1 MKKFKTF
8 VDNILVYGLG
18 SVIGRII
25 PFIMLPIITRMMPD
39 SSYYGLNDLSVTLTS
54 VGQAIAVFGMYDAM
68 FRLFFDK
75 DDIEY
80 QKEICSTALS
90 ITLVTSVVVFSLIFI
105 FDQEIANIVFKD
117 SRYVYLVQ
125 LSAFSVL
132 VGSTNNI
139 VAAPTKIQNESKI
152 YILVNT
158 LSPVIAYAIAIPLLL
173 KKYYSS
179 ALQLS
184 NFLALIMIEI
194 YFFYR
199 NRKWFSFHDINWSYI
214 KPLLKLGVPL
224 MPSFLIYWIYN
235 SADRLMVQYFLG
247 TQSVGLYA
255 IGSKMG
261 QISNLICVAF
271 TGGWLYFS
279 YSTMKE
285 EKQVENNSLI
295 FEYMGLI
302 SFAASI
308 VMCTLSYLI
317 YKIFFT
323 EEYFL
328 GYKVAPYLFLA
339 PLLQVLFQI
348 AGNQFIIMK
357 K

>member
-54 VGQAIAVFGMYDAM
+54 VGQAIAM

-139 VAAPTKIQNESKI
+139 VAAPTKIQNVLFRSTI
-152 YILVNT
+152 
-158 LSPVIAYAIAIPLLL
+158 
-173 KKYYSS
+173 
-179 ALQLS
+179 
-184 NFLALIMIEI
+184 
-194 YFFYR
+194 
-199 NRKWFSFHDINWSYI
+199 
-214 KPLLKLGVPL
+214 
-224 MPSFLIYWIYN
+224 
-235 SADRLMVQYFLG
+235 
-247 TQSVGLYA
+247 
-255 IGSKMG
+255 
-261 QISNLICVAF
+261 
-271 TGGWLYFS
+271 LYFS
-279 YSTMKE
+279 
-285 EKQVENNSLI
+285 
-295 FEYMGLI
+295 
-302 SFAASI
+302 
-308 VMCTLSYLI
+308 
-317 YKIFFT
+317 
-323 EEYFL
+323 
-328 GYKVAPYLFLA
+328 
-339 PLLQVLFQI
+339 
-348 AGNQFIIMK
+348 
-357 K
+357 